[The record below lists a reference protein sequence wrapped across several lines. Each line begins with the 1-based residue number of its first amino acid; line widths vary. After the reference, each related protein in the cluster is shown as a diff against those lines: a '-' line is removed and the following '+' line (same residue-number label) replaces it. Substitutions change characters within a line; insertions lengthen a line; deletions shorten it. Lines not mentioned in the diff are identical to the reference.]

1 MFSAST
7 IKKWGG
13 GSKEEAAIFLH
24 GIEQDFGHKV
34 QSIWE
39 GNVLECA
46 FAGDVNKLEIVKSC
60 SKAAQ
65 TIIETYKDEKR
76 NKRPFSVSSSQVN
89 IFDVAKT
96 VLQKKIR
103 MIDNNMNDR
112 DGLPLVADESGRARI
127 DVTPRREK
135 VRRTTALTRNE
146 KETIRRN
153 LQKQLDEEEYTQEIL
168 VEAKEFQKGLQEF
181 NAEWREGETGTEAK
195 RDKELL
201 KCFRVCASRLIT
213 EAGTGRVPT
222 DMADYKVHLSNLHS
236 NAVPNSR
243 GQAIDP
249 MLVSVNQ
256 ESQEVLEGTRRKMG
270 ASIVSESNAR
280 EVSALL
286 GFVRGVKVRLQ
297 PFFWLCNLFKK
308 KEEVLVIKEDVHAS
322 LAEVV
327 ERVYRQGGREATV
340 EQANSD
346 GRVASGA
353 ATRYEVFEQGLEKNS
368 RYLNEGVVESKTF
381 KGVHKI
387 EGIGAGAPGEESAEP
402 QGQVLAL
409 SLSKDPCAKAILEKL
424 TKFDARLTETFFQN
438 SKEVEKAKSK
448 TAEEEAEKKKEDEE
462 KKEKKKSK
470 KRKARE
476 KEESDSEGSD
486 SGKKLVALLKENN
499 KQILE
504 VVKGELSKVA
514 GAVGIP
520 VSQGLDNQ
528 RCYNFERTGF
538 CRFGDKCKFVSSH
551 TGQSAQGG
559 YASPMKQNM
568 GGNNYQNSRHSFSP
582 QQQNQN
588 QNFRGQNFQG
598 GGNPQFQ
605 NAQFQGGGG
614 AQFQGGGGA
623 QFHGGGGAQFQ
634 GGGGAQFQG
643 GGGGGPLRFQKGQ
656 GTFPECKREQ
666 FCEALWKTGKCVLA
680 SCSGPHGKWDETAQL
695 QCRFEENG
703 EKCPFQMGLRGCRR
717 LHKFCKK
724 I

>member
-103 MIDNNMNDR
+103 MIDNNMNDQ
-112 DGLPLVADESGRARI
+112 DGLPLVVDKSGRARI
-127 DVTPRREK
+127 DVTPRRQK
-135 VRRTTALTRNE
+135 VRRTVLTRNE

-153 LQKQLDEEEYTQEIL
+153 LQKQLDEEEFTEEVL
-168 VEAKEFQKGLQEF
+168 TEAKEFQKGLQEF
-181 NAEWREGETGTEAK
+181 NSEWREGETGTEAK
-195 RDKELL
+195 RDLELL

-222 DMADYKVHLSNLHS
+222 DMADYKVHLTNLHS
-236 NAVPNSR
+236 KTVTNSR
-243 GQAIDP
+243 GEAIDP

-256 ESQEVLEGTRRKMG
+256 ESAEVLEGTRRKMG

-297 PFFWLCNLFKK
+297 PFFWLCNLFKR
-308 KEEVLVIKEDVHAS
+308 KEEVLVIKVLEDVHAS
-322 LAEVV
+322 LAEVI

-340 EQANSD
+340 EQANAD
-346 GRVASGA
+346 GRVASGT

-368 RYLNEGVVESKTF
+368 RYLNEGVAEGKVF
-381 KGVHKI
+381 KGIHKV
-387 EGIGAGAPGEESAEP
+387 EGVGAGAPGEESAEP
-402 QGQVLAL
+402 QGTLLAL
-409 SLSKDPCAKAILEKL
+409 SLSKDPCAKAVLEKL
-424 TKFDARLTETFFQN
+424 TKLDARLTETFFQN
-438 SKEVEKAKSK
+438 SKEAEKAKSK
-448 TAEEEAEKKKEDEE
+448 AAEEEADKKKDEEE
-462 KKEKKKSK
+462 KKEKKKGK
-470 KRKARE
+470 KRKAKE
-476 KEESDSEGSD
+476 KEDSDSDESE
-486 SGKKLVALLKENN
+486 SGKRLVALLKENN
-499 KQILE
+499 KQILD
-504 VVKGELSKVA
+504 VVSKEISKVA
-514 GAVGIP
+514 GGAVGP
-520 VSQGLDNQ
+520 GAQDNQ
-528 RCYNFERTGF
+528 RCYNYERTGF
-538 CRFGDKCKFVSSH
+538 CRFGDKCRFVSSH
-551 TGQSAQGG
+551 TGPGAQSGF
-559 YASPMKQNM
+559 ASPARPQM
-568 GGNNYQNSRHSFSP
+568 GGNNYQNNRQSFSP

-588 QNFRGQNFQG
+588 QNFRNQNFQG

-605 NAQFQGGGG
+605 G
-614 AQFQGGGGA
+614 AQFQGG
-623 QFHGGGGAQFQ
+623 
-634 GGGGAQFQG
+634 
-643 GGGGGPLRFQKGQ
+643 
-656 GTFPECKREQ
+656 
-666 FCEALWKTGKCVLA
+666 
-680 SCSGPHGKWDETAQL
+680 
-695 QCRFEENG
+695 
-703 EKCPFQMGLRGCRR
+703 
-717 LHKFCKK
+717 
-724 I
+724 